1 MEMSIA
7 TELVKELKD
16 RTGLGLVPCK
26 KALEEAQGDL
36 EKAILIL
43 RQRGLKTVEE
53 KRQRVAKEGV
63 IDAYIHPGNR
73 VGTLLE
79 VNCETDFV
87 ARNPEFK
94 EFVRDLCMQ
103 VAAMKPLAVDREGLP
118 SEMVEEEKEIIKG
131 EFPDKP
137 EHVIEKI
144 VEGRMEQFYQR
155 HVLLDQLFIKD
166 EALSVRDLLNGQ
178 IAKFKENI
186 VIRRFACFE
195 LGLS

>member
-1 MEMSIA
+1 MSIA
-7 TELVKELKD
+7 TELVKELKE

-26 KALEEAQGDL
+26 KALEEAEGDL
-36 EKAILIL
+36 DKAILIL
-43 RQRGLKTVEE
+43 RQRGLKIVEE

-73 VGTLLE
+73 VGALLE

-103 VAAMKPLAVDREGLP
+103 VAAMKPLAVDRDALP
-118 SEMVEEEKEIIKG
+118 GEMVEEEKEVIQG

-137 EHVIEKI
+137 EHVMEKI

-155 HVLLDQLFIKD
+155 QVLLDQLFIKD
-166 EALSVRDLLNGQ
+166 EELSVRDLLNEK

>member
-1 MEMSIA
+1 MRIA
-7 TELVKELKD
+7 IQQVKELKA
-16 RTGLGLVPCK
+16 RTGLGVVPCK
-26 KALEEAQGDL
+26 KALEEADGDV

-43 RQRGLKTVEE
+43 RQRGLKVVEE
-53 KRQRVAKEGV
+53 KRERVAREGV

-73 VGTLLE
+73 VGTLVE

-103 VAAMKPLAVDREGLP
+103 VAAMKPLAVDREGIDE
-118 SEMVEEEKEIIKG
+118 EMVEQEKEVLRAQAA
-131 EFPDKP
+131 DKP
-137 EHVIEKI
+137 EHI
-144 VEGRMEQFYQR
+144 VEKVVAGRMEQFYQR
-155 HVLLDQLFIKD
+155 YALLDQLFVKD
-166 EALSVRDLLNGQ
+166 ETLTVRDLVNEK

-195 LGLS
+195 LGQH

>member
-1 MEMSIA
+1 MSIA
-7 TELVKELKD
+7 TELVKELKE

-26 KALEEAQGDL
+26 KALEEAEGDL
-36 EKAILIL
+36 DKAILIL
-43 RQRGLKTVEE
+43 RQRGLKIVEE

-103 VAAMKPLAVDREGLP
+103 VAAMKPLAVDRDALP
-118 SEMVEEEKEIIKG
+118 SEMVEEEKEVIKG

-137 EHVIEKI
+137 EHVMEKI

-155 HVLLDQLFIKD
+155 QVLLDQLFIKD
-166 EALSVRDLLNGQ
+166 EELSVRDLLNEK